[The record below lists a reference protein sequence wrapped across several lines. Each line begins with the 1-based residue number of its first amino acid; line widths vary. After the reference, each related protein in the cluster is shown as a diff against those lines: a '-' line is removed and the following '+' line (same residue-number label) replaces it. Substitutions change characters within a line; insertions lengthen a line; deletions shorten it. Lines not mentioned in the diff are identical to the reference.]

1 MPPLERFG
9 ETDGGR
15 RAMRPDYFIG
25 RISVPL
31 ILCPSCGA
39 KNRIDPTKTERGRE
53 PVCGRCK
60 KPLPFSSGPVMV
72 TDSTFLTEVEQ
83 SPIPVLLDL
92 WAPWCG
98 PCRMIAPVLEELAAD
113 LAGRVKI
120 AKLNVDENQITAS
133 RFNVRSIPTLLIIK
147 DGREVDRIVG
157 VQPKSELTR
166 RLERIT
172 ERRVSA

>member
-1 MPPLERFG
+1 
-9 ETDGGR
+9 
-15 RAMRPDYFIG
+15 
-25 RISVPL
+25 
-31 ILCPSCGA
+31 
-39 KNRIDPTKTERGRE
+39 
-53 PVCGRCK
+53 
-60 KPLPFSSGPVMV
+60 MV

-147 DGREVDRIVG
+147 NGQEVDRIVG
-157 VQPKSELTR
+157 AQPKSELTR